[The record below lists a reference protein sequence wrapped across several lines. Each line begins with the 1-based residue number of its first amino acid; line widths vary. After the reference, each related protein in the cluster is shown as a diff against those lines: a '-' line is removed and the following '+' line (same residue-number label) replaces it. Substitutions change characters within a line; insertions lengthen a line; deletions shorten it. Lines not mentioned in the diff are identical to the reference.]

1 METREQTR
9 LLSFLREE
17 LSIPTRYLELA
28 LRQCQTSV
36 GSLPIVLWQY
46 GFIDT
51 RQLEQVMDWLD
62 MPSEV
67 EFS

>member
-1 METREQTR
+1 METKEQTR
-9 LLSFLREE
+9 LLGFLKEE

-28 LRQCQTSV
+28 LRQCQSSV

-46 GFIDT
+46 GFIDLG
-51 RQLEQVMDWLD
+51 QLEQVLDWLD
-62 MPSEV
+62 LPQEV